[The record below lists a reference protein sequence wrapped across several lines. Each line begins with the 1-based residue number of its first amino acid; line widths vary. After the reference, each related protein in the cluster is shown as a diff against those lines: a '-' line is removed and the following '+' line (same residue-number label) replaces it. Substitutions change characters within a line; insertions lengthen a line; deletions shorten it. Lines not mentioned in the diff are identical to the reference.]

1 MKGRELRLWQ
11 LEDTT
16 IDKQFGLGMK
26 ELVDAGLDFDQIAQ
40 ETIREV
46 VGESPFAVL
55 LPKIDEPKQSPS
67 TFVGKLASILPAS
80 IIRNLLLLITRRAI
94 RSLSSPGQSSSYPEF
109 QSLVRK
115 LLASPAEEPTRG
127 RTRLL
132 HDHREEDELDR
143 LVGHK
148 TD

>member
-1 MKGRELRLWQ
+1 MD
-11 LEDTT
+11 DTP
-16 IDKQFGLGMK
+16 IDEQFGLGMK
-26 ELVDAGLDFDQIAQ
+26 ELVDAGLDFDEIAQ

-46 VGESPFAVL
+46 VGDGPLAAL

-67 TFVGKLASILPAS
+67 TFVGKLATILPVS
-80 IIRNLLLLITRRAI
+80 IIRNLLLLITRQAI
-94 RSLSSPGQSSSYPEF
+94 RRLSSPGQSSTYPEF
-109 QSLVRK
+109 QSLIRK
-115 LLASPAEEPTRG
+115 LLASPTPEPVRG
-127 RTRLL
+127 GVRPL

>member
-1 MKGRELRLWQ
+1 M
-11 LEDTT
+11 EDPP

-26 ELVDAGLDFDQIAQ
+26 ELVDAGLDFDEIAQ

-46 VGESPFAVL
+46 MGESPFAVL

-67 TFVGKLASILPAS
+67 TFVGKLASILPVS

-94 RSLSSPGQSSSYPEF
+94 RSLSSPGQSNSYPEF
-109 QSLVRK
+109 QLLIRK
-115 LLASPAEEPTRG
+115 LLALPAEEPTRG
-127 RTRLL
+127 GTRPL

>member
-1 MKGRELRLWQ
+1 M
-11 LEDTT
+11 EDTP

-26 ELVDAGLDFDQIAQ
+26 ELVDAGLDFDEIAQ

-46 VGESPFAVL
+46 VGEGPLAAL

-67 TFVGKLASILPAS
+67 TFVGKLATILPVS

-94 RSLSSPGQSSSYPEF
+94 RRLSSPGQSNTYPEF

-115 LLASPAEEPTRG
+115 LLASPMPEPARG
-127 RTRLL
+127 GVRPL

>member
-1 MKGRELRLWQ
+1 M
-11 LEDTT
+11 EDTP

-26 ELVDAGLDFDQIAQ
+26 ELVDAGLDFDEIAQ

-46 VGESPFAVL
+46 VGESPFAAL
-55 LPKIDEPKQSPS
+55 LPKIDDPKQSPS
-67 TFVGKLASILPAS
+67 TFVGRLATIFPVS

-94 RSLSSPGQSSSYPEF
+94 RRLSSPGQSGNYPEF
-109 QSLVRK
+109 QSLVKK
-115 LLASPAEEPTRG
+115 LLASPTPEPSRG
-127 RTRLL
+127 GRPL